1 MNENKLALMVIYN
14 HRFDKNIEL
23 IEKLYSPSFSNIFH
37 IIPFYDGNKENVI
50 PVYESSY
57 QFEGYISQAY
67 THLKKQNFTHFFI
80 IADDLLLNP
89 KINEHNLWE
98 KIGINYDECAIPC
111 NLRLLHDQHKFWD
124 WTINAMKYTINV
136 KGVEIEKILP
146 NVKTANE
153 CLKKNGIIIKKF
165 LGIHSYLKAI
175 YGKK

>member
-67 THLKKQNFTHFFI
+67 TH
-80 IADDLLLNP
+80 
-89 KINEHNLWE
+89 
-98 KIGINYDECAIPC
+98 
-111 NLRLLHDQHKFWD
+111 
-124 WTINAMKYTINV
+124 
-136 KGVEIEKILP
+136 
-146 NVKTANE
+146 
-153 CLKKNGIIIKKF
+153 
-165 LGIHSYLKAI
+165 
-175 YGKK
+175 